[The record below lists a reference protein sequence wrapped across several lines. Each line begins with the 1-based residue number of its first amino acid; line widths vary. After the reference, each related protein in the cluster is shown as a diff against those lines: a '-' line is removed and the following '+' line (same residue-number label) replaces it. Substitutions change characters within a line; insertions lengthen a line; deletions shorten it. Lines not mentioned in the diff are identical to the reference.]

1 MTSLAYLA
9 EAGPSVGVQQIVD
22 AIEHE
27 IVSGRWRAGSKLPG
41 ERPLAD
47 EIGVSRPVIREALRV
62 IAERGLISVVPGKGS
77 FVRKFNPAGEGASAD
92 VLVRSSPVTA
102 RHLVAARVM
111 LEGEAASLAAENRT
125 DEDLTTMKN
134 LLAGFDTVPIDGAA
148 DLDLAFHEAIAIA
161 SHNPVLQMMFGSI
174 RPLSHGIMLR
184 SLSDHEVRHAAAPL
198 HGVIL
203 DAIERQDA
211 AVARRA
217 MTEHL
222 DAAVKYYGADLDR
235 PLVEVLRQ
243 RATSIPSLAS
253 VLRDVSAQIPGTE

>member
-9 EAGPSVGVQQIVD
+9 DAGPFVGVQQIVD
-22 AIEHE
+22 AVEGE
-27 IVSGRWRAGSKLPG
+27 IVTGRWAAGTKLPG

-47 EIGVSRPVIREALRV
+47 EIGVSRPVVREALRV
-62 IAERGLISVVPGKGS
+62 VAERGLISVVPGKGS

-92 VLVRSSPVTA
+92 VLLRSAPVTA

-111 LEGEAASLAAENRT
+111 LEGETAARAAENRT
-125 DEDLTTMKN
+125 DDDLATMRN
-134 LLAGFDTVPIDGAA
+134 LLVGFETVAADGAA

-184 SLSDHEVRHAAAPL
+184 SLSDHQVRHVAAPL
-198 HGVIL
+198 HDVIL
-203 DAIERQDA
+203 DAIERRDA
-211 AVARRA
+211 TAARTL

-222 DAAVKYYGADLDR
+222 DAAVEYYGPDLDR
-235 PLVEVLRQ
+235 PLVEVLHQ
-243 RATSIPSLAS
+243 RAISIPSLAS
-253 VLRDVSAQIPGTE
+253 VLRDVSAQIRDSG